1 MAEFDLTV
9 KDEDKIWL
17 RSNYSALNFS
27 FGQDGVLEL
36 SGPLNFRMLPKKD
49 KSGYVIN
56 PLEEHLAL
64 GNPEDL
70 IEDRYLINIRF
81 EKGKKSGVPKVF
93 ETDSRIESS
102 VEKWKKKSKADVHL
116 YEDDSCC
123 LCVKMEEKENL
134 PNGFNLPD
142 FFNNLVIPFFYA
154 QSYFESV
161 GEWPWG
167 EYSHGVLGGFEWYYN
182 EKKGELSKEEM
193 DAFIDFLK
201 ENGAWG
207 LVSEALSRGVR
218 EDGRCPACK
227 RKKVKGCHKIVLLS
241 MWKMKKNFRN

>member
-93 ETDSRIESS
+93 ETDFFTFDSL
-102 VEKWKKKSKADVHL
+102 DT
-116 YEDDSCC
+116 YEMNH
-123 LCVKMEEKENL
+123 VYIPYVNL
-134 PNGFNLPD
+134 
-142 FFNNLVIPFFYA
+142 NNF
-154 QSYFESV
+154 
-161 GEWPWG
+161 
-167 EYSHGVLGGFEWYYN
+167 
-182 EKKGELSKEEM
+182 
-193 DAFIDFLK
+193 FIDQLR
-201 ENGAWG
+201 
-207 LVSEALSRGVR
+207 S
-218 EDGRCPACK
+218 
-227 RKKVKGCHKIVLLS
+227 
-241 MWKMKKNFRN
+241 

>member
-102 VEKWKKKSKADVHL
+102 VEKWKKKRVDGYDEKNNIV
-116 YEDDSCC
+116 YE
-123 LCVKMEEKENL
+123 
-134 PNGFNLPD
+134 
-142 FFNNLVIPFFYA
+142 
-154 QSYFESV
+154 
-161 GEWPWG
+161 
-167 EYSHGVLGGFEWYYN
+167 
-182 EKKGELSKEEM
+182 
-193 DAFIDFLK
+193 IDEQQHFDISGNLK
-201 ENGAWG
+201 EK
-207 LVSEALSRGVR
+207 
-218 EDGRCPACK
+218 D
-227 RKKVKGCHKIVLLS
+227 
-241 MWKMKKNFRN
+241 KNRQNEIEKYLNCTFIRIKFNK